1 MMSNERQRQ
10 ASTPVVVAK
19 DNLKNRQKQK
29 VTLCK
34 TKQQK
39 TKKTK
44 HSILIL
50 NGLPIQR
57 TGRGRPYHSNSMS

>member
-1 MMSNERQRQ
+1 MILNERQRQ
-10 ASTPVVVAK
+10 TSTPVVVTR

-29 VTLCK
+29 VTLSK

-44 HSILIL
+44 
-50 NGLPIQR
+50 
-57 TGRGRPYHSNSMS
+57 